1 MMLMD
6 GKLYDWSTM
15 FAKMAINTSSR
26 PKTEST
32 QKSPAESNPTATVPR
47 DCVRPG
53 STSTSVTMANCTAW
67 ITSQT
72 PTVSYRRAITSPRFH
87 RRSRSCWPIWQVSPN
102 ERSRAF
108 KTLPIR
114 TTVRPQSNLITLWYG
129 SIHRTFFS
137 KSLSFSSLRI

>member
-102 ERSRAF
+102 ERNRAF
-108 KTLPIR
+108 KTPPIR
-114 TTVRPQSNLITLWYG
+114 TTVLQYPPP
-129 SIHRTFFS
+129 
-137 KSLSFSSLRI
+137 SFRRV